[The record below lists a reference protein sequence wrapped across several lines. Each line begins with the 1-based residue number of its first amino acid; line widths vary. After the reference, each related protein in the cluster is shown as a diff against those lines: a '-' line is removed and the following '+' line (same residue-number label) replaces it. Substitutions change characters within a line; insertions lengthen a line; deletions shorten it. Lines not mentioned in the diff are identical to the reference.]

1 MNLLFLRSLRVSLS
15 EIIEMMNVK
24 TNAKIQSQIE
34 SDENAFVVVGERNS
48 LISSNAKPPTMI
60 GILNRKLYSADFSS
74 LFPARMSDEIV
85 LPDLE
90 IPGKTAIP

>member
-1 MNLLFLRSLRVSLS
+1 MNLLFLRSFRVSLS

-24 TNAKIQSQIE
+24 TNAKMQSQIE

-60 GILNRKLYSADFSS
+60 GILN
-74 LFPARMSDEIV
+74 
-85 LPDLE
+85 
-90 IPGKTAIP
+90 